1 MRDANPA
8 IKPSIPPALIKI
20 IVFFLMG
27 CNQPIDLDDFNS
39 NLRSL
44 SVCSDADILL
54 SSVCRSII
62 EELICDTTRLISA
75 SIRDVSMGGDCLYFL
90 ASILTTAT
98 VLLLRYLL

>member
-8 IKPSIPPALIKI
+8 IKPSIPPASIKI

-27 CNQPIDLDDFNS
+27 CNQLIDLSDFNS
-39 NLRSL
+39 NLKSL

-62 EELICDTTRLISA
+62 EELICDTT
-75 SIRDVSMGGDCLYFL
+75 
-90 ASILTTAT
+90 
-98 VLLLRYLL
+98 